1 MKPVILLC
9 GPHVK
14 GCVLLVSVWNN
25 NNNNNNNNINI
36 NNINN
41 NKDMPCFAMNIV

>member
-1 MKPVILLC
+1 MNQTMKPVISLC
-9 GPHVK
+9 CPHVK

-25 NNNNNNNNINI
+25 NNNNNNNNIN
-36 NNINN
+36 N